1 MNAEVQELRRIAEA
15 QDAYGKWNTAP
26 AWNRYE
32 AARRAAQTPLVR
44 LACTVARGIGLS
56 ALVLL
61 SYAPIALGIYHLTK
75 GLF

>member
-1 MNAEVQELRRIAEA
+1 MNAEVQRLREIAEA

-44 LACTVARGIGLS
+44 AAWATGRAV
-56 ALVLL
+56 LVLL